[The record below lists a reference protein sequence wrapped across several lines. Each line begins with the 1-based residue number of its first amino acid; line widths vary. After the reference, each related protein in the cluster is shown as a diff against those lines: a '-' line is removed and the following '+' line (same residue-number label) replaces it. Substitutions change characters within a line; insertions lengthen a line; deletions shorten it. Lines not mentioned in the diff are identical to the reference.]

1 MSGTLEAYGGPTEGV
16 TKVCG
21 CGTLEVLDDADVFS
35 RMYERDSETGPVV
48 LGAADAG
55 CGRRGGVDG
64 GDVRA
69 GAVLLAAAAGVGAGA
84 GAGLALYGGAAP
96 VRPVSADRRFVI
108 EQPSLAGCVASQR
121 TAVRRALLRLSR
133 SELRRPARYFRLP
146 RYSAKPLA
154 SADTLNSCSQRNS
167 AG

>member
-21 CGTLEVLDDADVFS
+21 CGTLEVLDDADAFS

-108 EQPSLAGCVASQR
+108 QHSGHHWRDELQASGLPSAELCCACRDLSCVDQR
-121 TAVRRALLRLSR
+121 GTSAYLDTARSRLQA
-133 SELRRPARYFRLP
+133 PTP
-146 RYSAKPLA
+146 
-154 SADTLNSCSQRNS
+154 
-167 AG
+167 